1 LSEAFTG
8 LKPVIVAYEWGTA
21 RPIPILVN
29 HTGIFTIQ
37 GGGKSVLS
45 QTMIRE
51 VTKNNP
57 DLRVLVFDNKEEPDY
72 AGIGTD
78 IPVYM
83 ADRYD
88 TLSLMF
94 ILQQSSKIWLGR
106 HVPELDDLIN
116 SVKTPTLENIFDRNE
131 EMIAEKHH
139 PIVIHRLKDIRV
151 ALRKLKDEYKRVPF
165 ETQLSLPSRP
175 GIYRMPLNP
184 YSDTIKGIAM
194 DSTIRWILEHEHD
207 VIIVVDE
214 AKIASPQDKQ
224 SPCKESMAM
233 IVERGRAKTL
243 FLWAITQ
250 TITGMDKK
258 PLKQVYLWVIGRQR
272 EVNEIKRAREQC
284 IETAKITKKELMTLP
299 TGVFFVNLEEETVK
313 VYVRP
318 WTISEEDAKQVALG
332 KLPITKIAEKMRKIQ
347 EALVP
352 EWQYCQVQRSIGGK
366 CGRLRPCPDHDH
378 TGVPV
383 TFPEAATKLSGD
395 IELPAIVL
403 KGKVNV
409 SGQVPVRVREPRI
422 HDRVREPILSSR
434 AVSDLELRGRILYL
448 AAIGRLDEKVSSPQV
463 GAALSEVGAWIHAT
477 KEIDLEMNAL
487 CDLKFFTRRRTDRW
501 WYMLTGNAKQR
512 IILEK
517 VNET

>member
-116 SVKTPTLENIFDRNE
+116 SVKTPTLEAIYARNE
-131 EMIAEKHH
+131 EMIGEKHH

-194 DSTIRWILEHEHD
+194 DSTLRWILKHEHD
-207 VIIVVDE
+207 IIVVVDE
-214 AKIASPQDKQ
+214 AKIASPQGKQ
-224 SPCKESMAM
+224 SPCKESMAET
-233 IVERGRAKTL
+233 VERGRAKRL

-250 TITGMDKK
+250 TITGMDKT

-272 EVNEIKRAREQC
+272 EYNEIKRAREQC
-284 IETAKITKKELMTLP
+284 IETSKITKKELMALP

-318 WTISEEDAKQVALG
+318 WMISEEEAKQVALG
-332 KLPITKIAEKMRKIQ
+332 KVPITTIAEKMRQ
-347 EALVP
+347 P
-352 EWQYCQVQRSIGGK
+352 ERTSQVEIAHEG
-366 CGRLRPCPDHDH
+366 LTPEIP
-378 TGVPV
+378 VIV
-383 TFPEAATKLSGD
+383 TFPEAASKLPEPD
-395 IELPAIVL
+395 TFTLPFP
-403 KGKVNV
+403 
-409 SGQVPVRVREPRI
+409 QVPVRVREPTI
-422 HDRVREPILSSR
+422 HDRIREPILSSR
-434 AVSDLELRGRILYL
+434 GVSDLELRGRILYL
-448 AAIGRLDEKVSSPQV
+448 TAIGRLDEKVSSPQV
-463 GAALSEVGAWIHAT
+463 GTALSEVGAWIHST

-487 CDLKFFTRRRTDRW
+487 CDLKFFTRKRTDRW
-501 WYMLTGNAKQR
+501 WYMVTGNAKQR
-512 IILEK
+512 IIVEK